1 MTMDPVTI
9 GALSLVLMLG
19 LIWLGIH
26 IAVVLMLLSFVG
38 VWMIRGDFFVAE
50 RLLTLSAYESIN
62 NYLFGVVPLFVLM
75 GLMVAEANIGRD
87 AYRVAEQLFRRVRGG
102 LGIATIV
109 ANAAFAAVT
118 GISIASAAV
127 FTKISV
133 PEMLRAGYDPKIA
146 VGVVAGSSV
155 LGMLIPPSLLLIVYA
170 FLAEQSIATMFLAGV
185 VPGII
190 LATMMS
196 VYVIGLAAWRPRLFG
211 SGAPVKTEADLD
223 ALGMLRTLAPIVILI
238 GAVLGGIYGGVFTPT
253 EAGAA
258 GAFGATVIA
267 VLRRRLDLPTLWR
280 ILKETGYITVSI
292 CFLLIAASIYT
303 RMLTM
308 SGIPQAVTETLRAL
322 DLGFYGFLAVYI
334 AVLVVMGCVLDS
346 TSILLITIPL
356 MLPVAKAF
364 DMDLVW
370 FGVVVVIAIEIGL
383 LTPPFGLSVFV
394 VKSTLDDKRIGLNDV
409 FLGALPFVLVMVAC
423 VLLLIAFP
431 ILVYPF

>member
-1 MTMDPVTI
+1 MDPVVV
-9 GALSLVLMLG
+9 GAVSLVLMLA
-19 LIWLGIH
+19 LIWVGIH

-38 VWMIRGDFFVAE
+38 VWLIRGDFAVAE

-75 GLMVAEANIGRD
+75 GLMVSEADIGRD
-87 AYRVAEQLFRRVRGG
+87 AYRVAEQMFRRVRGG

-133 PEMLRAGYDPKIA
+133 PEMLRAGYAPKFA
-146 VGVVAGSSV
+146 VGIVAGSSV

-170 FLAEQSIATMFLAGV
+170 FLAEQSIATMFLAGI
-185 VPGII
+185 VPGLI
-190 LATMMS
+190 LSALMAL
-196 VYVIGLAAWRPRLFG
+196 YVLVVAVRRPAMVGGHRQPERG
-211 SGAPVKTEADLD
+211 DDLSL
-223 ALGMLRTLAPIVILI
+223 LGILRTLAPIVVLI
-238 GAVLGGIYGGVFTPT
+238 GGVLGGIYGGAFTPT

-267 VLRRRLDLPTLWR
+267 LIRRKLNTAVLWR

-308 SGIPQAVTETLRAL
+308 SGIPQAVTEGLAAL
-322 DLGFYGFLAVYI
+322 KLGYFGFIAVFI
-334 AVLVVMGCVLDS
+334 AVLVLMGCVLDS
-346 TSILLITIPL
+346 TSILLITVPL
-356 MLPVAKAF
+356 MLPVAKSF
-364 DMDLVW
+364 GMDLVW
-370 FGVVVVIAIEIGL
+370 FGVVTVIATEIGL

-394 VKSTLDDKRIGLNDV
+394 VKSTLEDERIGLNDV
-409 FLGALPFVLVMVAC
+409 FYGALPFVLIMLVC
-423 VLLLIAFP
+423 LILLIAFP
-431 ILVYPF
+431 VLVLPF